1 MCVPCTSLSQRAEY
15 AQNEQYV
22 NGTEA
27 EGGTCATRC
36 IDGFYR
42 DQTDQY
48 CKRCWTAQELIL
60 AAGPGFFT
68 VLPCTDTLNTQLD
81 QCLEK
86 AGSTI
91 TGHDLEMRGDCPRVC
106 SQGWRPLINA
116 SGSFC
121 EQCPWP
127 FDVEGGT
134 VHTTAFKWHDP
145 DDPCR
150 MHCLL
155 PYRLA
160 ADRLTRKSTQDNPS
174 LPTLPS
180 HLDAN
185 RTCVL
190 CDGHCPVGEYATGE
204 LCTCVPCTNM
214 PPSFF
219 QPPYPEAWEAVDTTD
234 TMIENPVC
242 CDGTTQTC
250 EGDIDPG
257 SVVIINTGTRENSPF
272 MPSYG
277 PRTMRITWSD
287 VHWKITRYT
296 ILLIVIST
304 TEATQTWQ
312 YSAAL
317 LSGPEATLAIG
328 EHNKHK
334 FLPART
340 FPIALD

>member
-1 MCVPCTSLSQRAEY
+1 
-15 AQNEQYV
+15 
-22 NGTEA
+22 
-27 EGGTCATRC
+27 
-36 IDGFYR
+36 
-42 DQTDQY
+42 
-48 CKRCWTAQELIL
+48 
-60 AAGPGFFT
+60 
-68 VLPCTDTLNTQLD
+68 
-81 QCLEK
+81 
-86 AGSTI
+86 
-91 TGHDLEMRGDCPRVC
+91 
-106 SQGWRPLINA
+106 
-116 SGSFC
+116 
-121 EQCPWP
+121 
-127 FDVEGGT
+127 
-134 VHTTAFKWHDP
+134 
-145 DDPCR
+145 
-150 MHCLL
+150 
-155 PYRLA
+155 
-160 ADRLTRKSTQDNPS
+160 
-174 LPTLPS
+174 
-180 HLDAN
+180 
-185 RTCVL
+185 
-190 CDGHCPVGEYATGE
+190 
-204 LCTCVPCTNM
+204 M